1 MGRKLKKVG
10 TFVKEHW
17 LDFVILGGCAIVGGV
32 GRAFLLRFG
41 IYLL

>member
-10 TFVKEHW
+10 TL

-32 GRAFLLRFG
+32 GRAFLLMFG
-41 IYLL
+41 IHLL

>member
-17 LDFVILGGCAIVGGV
+17 LDFIILGGCAIVGSV
-32 GRAFLLRFG
+32 VRAFLLRFG
-41 IYLL
+41 IHLL